1 MITRSR
7 RQQNL
12 ARPLILSIDT
22 RATNDLVA
30 TKGGKKCCYF
40 PEFFAVLLT

>member
-1 MITRSR
+1 VITHSR
-7 RQQNL
+7 PQQNL

-22 RATNDLVA
+22 RATEDLVA
-30 TKGGKKCCYF
+30 TKGGKKCRYF